1 MTGAGK
7 LVERVSD
14 VSEREED
21 RRNGGIDIMSPFDRV
36 IDRTGSESMKWVY
49 PRKVLGVED
58 AIPMWVADMDFAAP
72 PAVVEA
78 LRRRADHGVFGYPLV
93 PPSFFAAAIGWLK
106 RRHGWEVR
114 KDWMAMTPG
123 IVAALNY
130 LVRALTR
137 PGDGVLIQTPV
148 YHPFYYAIENH
159 GRRVVRNVLRFDGR
173 RYVMDLD
180 DLDRKAAEAKLLIL
194 CSPHNPVGRVWSRGE
209 LEAVARI
216 AVARGLVVISDEIHH
231 DLVYRGH
238 RHHVLASLSP
248 EIAART
254 VTCVAPSK
262 TFNVPGLAT
271 AAVVAENPDLLKKFE
286 NEVELAGFDLG
297 QVFGIVGFEA
307 AYAHGGEWL
316 DELLPYLEANVDL
329 IESFLAERVPGVR
342 LVRPEGTYLAL
353 LDCRGLGLDPS
364 GLNDFFLRKA
374 RVYFND
380 GKMFGPELEGF
391 VRVNFACPRSVLR
404 EALERIE
411 RAVKAI

>member
-1 MTGAGK
+1 
-7 LVERVSD
+7 V
-14 VSEREED
+14 
-21 RRNGGIDIMSPFDRV
+21 SPFDRI

-49 PRKVLGVED
+49 PRRVLGVED
-58 AIPMWVADMDFAAP
+58 AIPMWVADMDFEAP

-78 LRRRADHGVFGYPLV
+78 LRRRAEHGVFGYPLV
-93 PPSFFAAAIGWLK
+93 PPSFFAAAAGWLE
-106 RRHGWEVR
+106 RRHGWKVE

-159 GRRVVRNVLRFDGR
+159 GRRLVRNPLRFDGR
-173 RYVMDLD
+173 RYAMDLD

-194 CSPHNPVGRVWSRGE
+194 CSPHNPVGRVWDREE
-209 LEAVARI
+209 LQAVARI

-231 DLVYRGH
+231 DLVLPGH
-238 RHHVLASLSP
+238 RHQVLAALGP

-254 VTCVAPSK
+254 ITCIAPSK
-262 TFNVPGLAT
+262 TFNVPGLTT
-271 AAVVAENPDLLKKFE
+271 AAVVASNPDLLKTFE
-286 NEVELAGFDLG
+286 DEAERCGFDLG

-307 AYAHGGEWL
+307 AYAHGGPWL
-316 DELLPYLEANVDL
+316 DELLPYLAANVDL
-329 IESFLAERVPGVR
+329 IETFLTERVPGVR
-342 LVRPEGTYLAL
+342 LIRPEGTYLAL
-353 LDCRGLGLDPS
+353 LDCRGLGLEPDK
-364 GLNDFFLRKA
+364 LNEFFLRQA

-391 VRVNFACPRSVLR
+391 VRINFACPRSVLR
-404 EALERIE
+404 EALERVE
-411 RAVKAI
+411 AAVKAR